1 MPLRTFLTSSRAG
14 RLLCVVLLAAFV
26 LLCGLHLAGAHHDTH
41 GDGLGLAS
49 EPLLLALVA
58 VLLVLVVVAA
68 TRRAPSLS
76 PYSIASLFAV
86 GPSPRPT
93 SFRLCLG
100 SPLRC

>member
-14 RLLCVVLLAAFV
+14 RVLCVALLAAFV
-26 LLCGLHLAGAHHDTH
+26 LLCGLHLAGAHHDSH

-58 VLLVLVVVAA
+58 ALLVLVVVTA
-68 TRRAPSLS
+68 TRRSPAPSAS
-76 PYSIASLFAV
+76 SIAAPFA
-86 GPSPRPT
+86 GAPPPRPT